1 MASKAEQV
9 LDAILALFQGAAT
22 GASVERNADTPARI
36 SSAGTVVIRDGDPG
50 EPEMTFSPR
59 SYTYAHAA
67 RIEIAVIGA
76 TAADRA
82 ARLDALLV
90 AYGAAIQSDPTL
102 GGLCEWLEPDAPERG
117 DMTLD
122 GGETARWADFNL
134 IAVYTTTS
142 PLL

>member
-9 LDAILALFQGAAT
+9 LDAVLALFRSAAT
-22 GASVERNADTPARI
+22 GASVERNADTPTRI
-36 SSAGTVVIRDGDPG
+36 SAAGAVVIRDGDPG
-50 EPEMTFSPR
+50 EPEMVFSPLT
-59 SYTYAHAA
+59 YTYAHAA
-67 RIEIAVIGA
+67 RIEVAVVGA
-76 TAADRA
+76 TAEERAD
-82 ARLDALLV
+82 RLDALL
-90 AYGAAIQSDPTL
+90 GQLGLAILTDRSL
-102 GGLCEWLEPDAPERG
+102 GGLCEWLEPEAPERG